1 MSKMNRKILAIGLG
15 FLGALSV
22 ISIFVQ
28 ENKELAIDSDEGIE
42 TLAMKALSKCL
53 TLSSDEPEY
62 SFCFNEKINLLES
75 QFPSIR
81 MDLKK
86 MGFVFG
92 YNSSDVKNFSNI
104 SSNQQ

>member
-1 MSKMNRKILAIGLG
+1 MSKMNRKILAMGLG
-15 FLGALSV
+15 FLGTLIA

-28 ENKELAIDSDEGIE
+28 ENKEPTIDGDEDIE
-42 TLAMKALSKCL
+42 TLAMNALSKCSM
-53 TLSSDEPEY
+53 LSSDEPEY

-92 YNSSDVKNFSNI
+92 NNSSDVKNFSNI
-104 SSNQQ
+104 SNNQQ

>member
-1 MSKMNRKILAIGLG
+1 MSKMKLKILAIGLC

-28 ENKELAIDSDEGIE
+28 ENKESTIDGDEDIE
-42 TLAMKALSKCL
+42 TLAMKALSKCSM
-53 TLSSDEPEY
+53 LSSDEPEY

-86 MGFVFG
+86 MGFVFE
-92 YNSSDVKNFSNI
+92 YNSSDVKNFQ
-104 SSNQQ
+104 NQN